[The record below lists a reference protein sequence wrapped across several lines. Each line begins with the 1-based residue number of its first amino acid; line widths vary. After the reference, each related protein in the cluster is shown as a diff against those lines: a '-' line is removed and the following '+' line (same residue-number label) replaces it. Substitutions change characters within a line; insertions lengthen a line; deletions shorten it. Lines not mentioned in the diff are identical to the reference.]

1 MTLRDKTNT
10 TVHHTEPLSTCP
22 APQSILPHSTT
33 YTILHLS
40 HLLTQMQ
47 FILSTATRMSQE
59 YVRRY
64 KARELNLRLAASS
77 AVLQSLEEYPIE
89 YNCKENINFINL
101 KSDLSNYSLILQAVI
116 DKAFDLI
123 ETHSRQLGNENTEHL
138 SKLFEQDQ
146 KRITK
151 KFNNDVT
158 DLLDSFANP
167 SYENMPNP
175 QQEDQETEPNQR
187 TQRNDKEITK
197 SQEFSLKQMMMKQ
210 KKDTFKHL
218 KKAQKTT
225 KAKEKNEENI
235 DRDLNLSE
243 TSGEDTNDKT
253 DYETAFEQKNKD
265 ATTRNLSPSSS
276 SSSDN
281 SQQETQSM
289 SQQIT
294 LPKVNQRIPANKKQ
308 RLEEANHQPEEQEW
322 KCLFPFCQCSY
333 KSWGSLAKHLRN
345 THKNNNNSCDMCN
358 KHFDEWKSLLHH
370 YKYEHVIN
378 TN

>member
-1 MTLRDKTNT
+1 
-10 TVHHTEPLSTCP
+10 
-22 APQSILPHSTT
+22 
-33 YTILHLS
+33 
-40 HLLTQMQ
+40 MQ

-77 AVLQSLEEYPIE
+77 AVLQSLEEIPIE
-89 YNCKENINFINL
+89 YNCRENINFINL

-116 DKAFDLI
+116 DKAFDLLK
-123 ETHSRQLGNENTEHL
+123 THSRQLGNENTEHL

-167 SYENMPNP
+167 SYEDMPNP
-175 QQEDQETEPNQR
+175 QQEDQEPEPNQR
-187 TQRNDKEITK
+187 TGSNDEAIIK
-197 SQEFSLKQMMMKQ
+197 SQEFSLKQIMMKQ
-210 KKDTFKHL
+210 KADKTFEHL
-218 KKAQKTT
+218 KKTQKST
-225 KAKEKNEENI
+225 KAKKKNEENI
-235 DRDLNLSE
+235 DKDLNLSE
-243 TSGEDTNDKT
+243 TSGEDNEDTTNEKT
-253 DYETAFEQKNKD
+253 NYETSFEQKNED

-294 LPKVNQRIPANKKQ
+294 LPKVNQRNPANKKQ

-322 KCLFPFCQCSY
+322 KCLFPFCQCTY